1 MPHVPLV
8 AHVSHVPHVS
18 LVAHVP
24 LFFPSASLHGAEAGP
39 LVSREDRRRLG
50 LIVNPVAGI
59 GGKVGLKGSDGTE
72 IQRRALSLG
81 AVPEAPRRAELALAR
96 LARLREHIEIV
107 TCPGEMGEA
116 EARACGFAPIVLE
129 GTSAARRPAGR
140 GELPGGAPVT
150 TADDTVAAARALRDG
165 GIDLLLIAGGDG
177 TARDVCRALGA
188 GAELPVLGVP
198 AGVKIHSAVYATTPV
213 RAGELAALFLHER
226 PAAVRLREAEVMDI
240 DEDAFR
246 DDRVSARLYGYLQV
260 PYERSMVQGAKAG
273 GVAGDAVVLHAIAA
287 DVVGGMAPGVVYL
300 LGPGTTTRA
309 VAETLDVQKTLLG
322 VDAVCDRRLIGA
334 DLSER
339 QILEIIAATGPAAT
353 GPAATGPATSASS
366 SPGVAPVRIV
376 VTVIGGQGHIFGRG
390 NQQLSA
396 AVIDRVGP
404 ENVVVVAS
412 QTKLL
417 SLRGGPLLVDSGDPL
432 LDARFS
438 GYLRVVTDFGRRT
451 MYRVAGVGAAV

>member
-1 MPHVPLV
+1 M
-8 AHVSHVPHVS
+8 S
-18 LVAHVP
+18 
-24 LFFPSASLHGAEAGP
+24 GEK
-39 LVSREDRRRLG
+39 RRRLG
-50 LIVNPVAGI
+50 LIVNPVAGV
-59 GGKVGLKGSDGTE
+59 GGRVGLKGSDGLE
-72 IQRRALSLG
+72 IVRQALALG
-81 AVPEAPRRAELALAR
+81 AVREAPHRAELALAR
-96 LARLREHIEIV
+96 LARLREYIEIV

-116 EARACGFAPIVLE
+116 EARACGFEPVVLE
-129 GTSAARRPAGR
+129 GVSGANGAS
-140 GELPGGAPVT
+140 GAPDANGALGATGRSGDGPHVGLPDGTPLT

-165 GIDLLLIAGGDG
+165 GVDLLLFAGGDG
-177 TARDVCRALGA
+177 TARDVYRALGA

-198 AGVKIHSAVYATTPV
+198 AGVKIHSAVYATTPA

-226 PAAVRLREAEVMDI
+226 PAAVRLRESEVMDI

-339 QILEIIAATGPAAT
+339 QILEIIAATGPVAT
-353 GPAATGPATSASS
+353 GLAATGPATSGSS

-376 VTVIGGQGHIFGRG
+376 VPVIGGQGHIFGRG

-404 ENVVVVAS
+404 ENVIVVAS

>member
-1 MPHVPLV
+1 
-8 AHVSHVPHVS
+8 
-18 LVAHVP
+18 
-24 LFFPSASLHGAEAGP
+24 
-39 LVSREDRRRLG
+39 VSREGRRRLG

-59 GGKVGLKGSDGTE
+59 GGKVGLKGSDGAA
-72 IQRRALSLG
+72 IQKRALALG

-107 TCPGEMGEA
+107 TCPGAMGEA
-116 EARACGFAPIVLE
+116 EARACGFAPVVLE
-129 GTSAARRPAGR
+129 GASGAI
-140 GELPGGAPVT
+140 GAPDRRGAELRAGLLGDAPAT
-150 TADDTVAAARALRDG
+150 TADDTVAAARALRDRG
-165 GIDLLLIAGGDG
+165 VDLLLFAGGDG

-188 GAELPVLGVP
+188 GAELAVLGVP
-198 AGVKIHSAVYATTPV
+198 AGVKIHSAVYATTPA
-213 RAGELAALFLHER
+213 RAGELAALFLHDR

-260 PYERSMVQGAKAG
+260 PYERSMVQSAKAG
-273 GVAGDAVVLHAIAA
+273 GVAGDAAVLHAIAA
-287 DVVGGMAPGVVYL
+287 DVVGGMARGVVYL

-309 VAETLDVQKTLLG
+309 VAETLGVEKTLLG
-322 VDAVCDRRLIGA
+322 VDAVRDRRLIGA

-339 QILEIIAATGPAAT
+339 QILEIVAAAEPPAGA
-353 GPAATGPATSASS
+353 PATAGPVASAPESAR
-366 SPGVAPVRIV
+366 PPAGATVRIV

-404 ENVVVVAS
+404 ENVIVVAS

-417 SLRGGPLLVDSGDPL
+417 SLRGGPLLVDSGDPR

-438 GYLRVVTDFGRRT
+438 GYLRVITDFGRRT